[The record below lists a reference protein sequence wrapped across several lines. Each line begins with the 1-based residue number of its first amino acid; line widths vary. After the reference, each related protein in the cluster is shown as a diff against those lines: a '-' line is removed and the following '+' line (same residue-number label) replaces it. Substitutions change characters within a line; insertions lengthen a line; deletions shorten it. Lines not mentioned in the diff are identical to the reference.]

1 MKKLFA
7 VILVV
12 MMLLPLIG
20 VAEVNV
26 DVDSMSYEE
35 LVALMEK
42 V

>member
-26 DVDSMSYEE
+26 DVDSMSYKE